1 MCVCHQCCVWHCS
14 AVCACSVRCDSNI
27 MRLPSEQAGSKS
39 HTKLLLA
46 YFVWVDDR
54 HLHSTDCCM
63 PLLSRVTRATYPYTC
78 THTCSCMH
86 ARVDTRAHTLRPAH
100 LTIRLCLLPGLPCES
115 SKQQHTH
122 THTHT
127 QTHTNTHTN
136 TYTHAHTYTRIRTP
150 VPRALPSQASSW
162 VQQTATPCRTTT
174 PPSYSRTSKEKGLLM
189 PQTCS

>member
-14 AVCACSVRCDSNI
+14 AVCACSVRCDNNI

-127 QTHTNTHTN
+127 HKHTQTHTQTHILMRTR
-136 TYTHAHTYTRIRTP
+136 THAYAHLYPALCPLRLPRGSSKQQHP
-150 VPRALPSQASSW
+150 VAQQLHLPTHGRARRRG
-162 VQQTATPCRTTT
+162 C
-174 PPSYSRTSKEKGLLM
+174 
-189 PQTCS
+189 